1 MLGFCDI
8 VWFQDGKKF
17 ASELTVTGD
26 GLKKDQ
32 VKIQYDK
39 VSGCLEMDRQEPLSR
54 KLGNIIYVIRNYLC
68 NKH

>member
-1 MLGFCDI
+1 VILLSFCDI
-8 VWFQDGKKF
+8 AWLQDGKKF

-39 VSGCLEMDRQEPLSR
+39 VSGCLATDLQELLSR
-54 KLGNIIYVIRNYLC
+54 KLENIIYVT
-68 NKH
+68 